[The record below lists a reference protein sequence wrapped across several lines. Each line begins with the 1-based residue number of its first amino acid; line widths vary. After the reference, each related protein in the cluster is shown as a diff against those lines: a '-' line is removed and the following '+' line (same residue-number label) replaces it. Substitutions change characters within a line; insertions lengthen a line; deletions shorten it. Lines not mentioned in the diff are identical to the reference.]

1 MSGSEPYAESLLSHV
16 RMEHIL
22 AVVGLAWPFALTLCA
37 ALLRW
42 KQLRSR
48 VGFLVSGVLA
58 CFGVQAF
65 LARLTRYVFWTY
77 IAPLKPHSYSM
88 AAHITDPIVIIV
100 ASAALSVPL
109 LRWLTSL
116 LGVPLTPANSE
127 EQAHRWRGLTSASD
141 AREARVRRAPRNPG
155 GE

>member
-1 MSGSEPYAESLLSHV
+1 MSGSEPYTDSLLSHV

-22 AVVGLAWPFALTLCA
+22 AVIGLAWPFALTLCA

-48 VGFLVSGVLA
+48 VGFLVSGVLG

-65 LARLTRYVFWTY
+65 LARLTRYAFWTY
-77 IAPLKPHSYSM
+77 LAPLEPHSYSM
-88 AAHITDPIVIIV
+88 AAHVTDPIVIIV
-100 ASAALSVPL
+100 ASAALSVLL

-116 LGVPLTPANSE
+116 LGVPLPSANSE
-127 EQAHRWRGLTSASD
+127 QSAQST
-141 AREARVRRAPRNPG
+141 ATRTRSR
-155 GE
+155 